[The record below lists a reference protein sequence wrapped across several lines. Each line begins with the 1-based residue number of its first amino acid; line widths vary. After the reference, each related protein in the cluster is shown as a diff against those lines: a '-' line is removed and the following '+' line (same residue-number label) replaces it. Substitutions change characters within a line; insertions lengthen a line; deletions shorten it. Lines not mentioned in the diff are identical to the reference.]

1 LRPLPSLLQDGPP
14 AARLAAQDGVVATM
28 RDDWPDPTD
37 DRPSAARTARTV
49 SGRRAFC
56 PLRWCLKRHQERS
69 SFAPEHVAAADRLR
83 LCYDGARLGFASL
96 KDWRPIQ
103 SINYRSAMGPT
114 NTALRQYRC
123 SCEFD
128 AVWTTFDESERVM
141 VRMVVLENLACGK
154 AAQALGWSLPMTVT
168 ALVAVLDGLCKR
180 WDIRATRQAA

>member
-1 LRPLPSLLQDGPP
+1 LPSLPSLDGPP
-14 AARLAAQDGVVATM
+14 AARLTAQDGVVATM

-37 DRPSAARTARTV
+37 DRPSVARTARTV

-69 SFAPEHVAAADRLR
+69 SFTPEHVAAADRLR

-96 KDWRPIQ
+96 RDWRPIR
-103 SINYRSAMGPT
+103 SINYRPAMGPT

-123 SCEFD
+123 RREFD
-128 AVWTTFDESERVM
+128 AVWTTLNEFERVL

-154 AAQALGWSLPMTVT
+154 AAGTLGWPLPMTVT
-168 ALVAVLDGLCKR
+168 ALVAVLDRLCER
-180 WDIRATRQAA
+180 WDIHAAHQAE